1 MVGPVA
7 LKNYRDLE
15 VGHTLKQ
22 AATVGRLL
30 HGLKRSLRERTRAG
44 Q

>member
-1 MVGPVA
+1 MVGYVS
-7 LKNYRDLE
+7 LRNHRDLK

-22 AATVGRLL
+22 AATVGRRL